1 MKAIILAA
9 GYGSRLRPITDNL
22 PKCMVEVNNV
32 KIIEKQLSNLI
43 RNGIELKDIIVVTG
57 YKSDKLKN
65 YINEIYK
72 GVNIVEN
79 KVYESTNNMYSLYL
93 TKEYVKDDNFILMN
107 ADVYYEEAIIKELLE
122 NDFENLIVCDDG
134 IYIEESMKIVKNGN
148 VITNISKA
156 ITKEDAY
163 GVSIDVYKLSKQ
175 SGKKLFS
182 IIDKIINVDKNLN
195 SWTEVALDMLL
206 KEEEFH
212 SLDMKYNWVEIDN
225 HEDLAAAEKLFAE

>member
-65 YINEIYK
+65 YINEIYQ

-212 SLDMKYNWVEIDN
+212 SLDIKYNWVEIDN
-225 HEDLAAAEKLFAE
+225 HEDLKHAEELF

>member
-148 VITNISKA
+148 AITNISKA
-156 ITKEDAY
+156 ITKENAY

-225 HEDLAAAEKLFAE
+225 HEDLKHAEELF

>member
-43 RNGIELKDIIVVTG
+43 RNGIELKDITG

-148 VITNISKA
+148 AITNISKA
-156 ITKEDAY
+156 ITKENAY

-225 HEDLAAAEKLFAE
+225 HEDLKHAEELF

>member
-212 SLDMKYNWVEIDN
+212 SLDIKYNWVEIDN
-225 HEDLAAAEKLFAE
+225 HEDLKHAEELF